1 MKPPVERAQ
10 VIEAPSALSR
20 WVQGHVQGFI
30 GAAAAQLRQPFSTL
44 VTALVIG
51 LTLVLP
57 MTLHLAVGNLS
68 RLGYAWESA
77 TQATLFLREG
87 VDVMRGQALADELVL
102 RPGVASAVYLSADAA
117 LEEFRERSG
126 FGEALDALQGNP
138 LPASIVVTPQRDL
151 TRGAIDR
158 LMTELAALPEVDQL
172 RRDQRWL
179 ERLFGILDLLRT
191 AALLLAVLLGLAAA
205 MTIANVVRLDLESR
219 RDEVRVL
226 KLVGAPDSF
235 IRRPYLYAGFWYGL
249 LGGFAALLLTAV
261 ALELMT
267 TPVARLAG
275 LYGSDFALQGP
286 ELEAILLLIGSGVV
300 LGVAAAWISL
310 SRQLRR
316 VEP

>member
-1 MKPPVERAQ
+1 MKAPAESAQ
-10 VIEAPSALSR
+10 VIEAPSALNR

-30 GAAAAQLRQPFSTL
+30 GAAAALLHRPFSTL

-57 MTLHLAVGNLS
+57 MTLHLAVGNLG

-87 VDVMRGQALADELVL
+87 VDAARGQALADELVL

-117 LEEFRERSG
+117 LQEFRERSG

-138 LPASIVVTPQRDL
+138 LPASVVVTPQRDL

-191 AALLLAVLLGLAAA
+191 AAALLAVLLGLAAA

-235 IRRPYLYAGFWYGL
+235 IRRPYLYSGFWYGL
-249 LGGFAALLLTAV
+249 IGGFAALLLTA
-261 ALELMT
+261 AAMALMT
-267 TPVARLAG
+267 APVARLAG

-286 ELEAILLLIGSGVV
+286 DLKAILLLIGSGVA

-310 SRQLRR
+310 SQQLRR
-316 VEP
+316 IEP